1 MNDLPYFEPLSKGVK
16 IFAVSAALLVVVSIA
31 ADVLGPG
38 PFFSIGVGIEILF
51 KLCVGWLAFVTR
63 TVPKMQAN
71 YLLIANGLL
80 GLLLGVAALQWVM
93 RTLFQSNS
101 PASCPWRWKW
111 TIAAT
116 SMFALLFGICVSAVG
131 IATHGA
137 SLFQEPVVKTHPSRS
152 TIRKDVTNAK
162 QLYVEVI
169 IANDAGNSAPGAT
182 WAALAASTDLE
193 PAELNRLAV
202 MRSLSTE
209 EPPEVWT
216 QLEIIFPD
224 EPEMDIPVFL
234 APRAHAPGKIIMGF
248 TYGKAR
254 VFTLDEYDE
263 AIARWHAAKAKLS
276 GHSKRDPNKGGGAP

>member
-1 MNDLPYFEPLSKGVK
+1 MSDLPYFEPLSKGVK

-51 KLCVGWLAFVTR
+51 KLCVGWLAFVAR

-71 YLLIANGLL
+71 YLLLANGLL

-131 IATHGA
+131 IATHGS

-152 TIRKDVTNAK
+152 TIHRDVTNAR
-162 QLYVEVI
+162 QLYVETT
-169 IANDAGNSAPGAT
+169 IADDERGRAPLGG
-182 WAALAASTDLE
+182 WAALAKSTNLD
-193 PAELNRLAV
+193 PAELNSLAV
-202 MRSLSTE
+202 VRSLPTE
-209 EPPEVWT
+209 EPPEVWVYLQT
-216 QLEIIFPD
+216 PD
-224 EPEMDIPVFL
+224 DYIDSGVPLFC
-234 APRAHAPGKIIMGF
+234 APRPHVSGKLLVSFADG
-248 TYGKAR
+248 TAR
-254 VFTLDEYDE
+254 VCSQAEYDE
-263 AIARWHAAKAKLS
+263 AIAQWHFACSKVKS
-276 GHSKRDPNKGGGAP
+276 GNSSPTGGLPP